1 MSDSLRLNAF
11 FRFRIFCVSI
21 SKRVLVQ
28 NLSYEKDFDLQENEP
43 QTQFHINRFARRLV
57 LTQRQKPTRKWP
69 IYLHVDFNI
78 LFHF

>member
-28 NLSYEKDFDLQENEP
+28 NLSYEKEFDSQENEP
-43 QTQFHINRFARRLV
+43 QTQFHINRFR
-57 LTQRQKPTRKWP
+57 TKTRSDTEAKANSEMA
-69 IYLHVDFNI
+69 YLPSCGF
-78 LFHF
+78 